1 MAVATDDQTRLDA
14 LLERN
19 ERRPELLIQVLQD
32 LQREFG
38 YLPEDGLRYV
48 ANELAVPLNRVY
60 HVATFYKSFS
70 LEPRGKHLV
79 SVCRG
84 TACHVR
90 GAERLVETI
99 QRELGIQDGQTTTDQ
114 LFTLECVNC
123 LGACALAPVVVI
135 DAVYYEKVTPDRLRG
150 ILKEYRDGNGAKGEE
165 GTAEAPPEPAPAPEA
180 PVEPEVAA
188 APEPAPAAAEEP
200 APEAPA
206 APSGPGKKKLSRIE
220 RKIRRKE
227 KKGKGRKN

>member
-38 YLPEDGLRYV
+38 YLSEDGLRYV
-48 ANELAVPLNRVY
+48 ADGLAVPLNRVY
-60 HVATFYKSFS
+60 HVATFYKTFS
-70 LEPRGKHLV
+70 LLPRGKHLV

-90 GAERLVETI
+90 GAERLVDTV
-99 QRELGIQDGQTTTDQ
+99 QRELGIQDGETTADQ

-123 LGACALAPVVVI
+123 LGACALSPVVVI

-150 ILKEYRDGNGAKGEE
+150 ILKEYRGGNGAKGEE
-165 GTAEAPPEPAPAPEA
+165 VAAEAEAEPEPAPEA

-188 APEPAPAAAEEP
+188 APEPDPAPAAAEEP
-200 APEAPA
+200 APQAPA
-206 APSGPGKKKLSRIE
+206 APSGPGRKKLSRIE

-227 KKGKGRKN
+227 KKGKSK